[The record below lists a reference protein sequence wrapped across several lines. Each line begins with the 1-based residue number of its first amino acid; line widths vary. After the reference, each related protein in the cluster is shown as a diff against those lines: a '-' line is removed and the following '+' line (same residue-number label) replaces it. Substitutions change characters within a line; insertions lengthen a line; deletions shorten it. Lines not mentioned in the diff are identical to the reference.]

1 MPYALFEDDQIL
13 SQEFPT
19 EEEVWRHADEAG
31 LIDLVG
37 GKEVLED
44 GYTIQPCSD
53 EAGAPIA
60 VPPVVAKPERP

>member
-1 MPYALFEDDQIL
+1 MPYALFEDDQKL

-19 EEEVWRHADEAG
+19 EEEVWLHADEAG
-31 LIDLVG
+31 LIDLVQ

-53 EAGAPIA
+53 EAGDSIA
-60 VPPVVAKPERP
+60 VPPPVAKRQQP